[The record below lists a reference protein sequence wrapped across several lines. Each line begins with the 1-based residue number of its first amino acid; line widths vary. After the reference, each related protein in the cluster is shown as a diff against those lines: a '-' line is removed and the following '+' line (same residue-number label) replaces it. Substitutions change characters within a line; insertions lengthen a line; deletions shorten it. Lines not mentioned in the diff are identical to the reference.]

1 MAHMMTQKL
10 WKIIKY
16 FSELPSNKKGAW
28 SKAPFLLY
36 NNVLLNVFQYP
47 NDQIIK
53 IQQMF

>member
-28 SKAPFLLY
+28 SKAPFLF
-36 NNVLLNVFQYP
+36 N
-47 NDQIIK
+47 
-53 IQQMF
+53 QMFLKLSYFDFIA